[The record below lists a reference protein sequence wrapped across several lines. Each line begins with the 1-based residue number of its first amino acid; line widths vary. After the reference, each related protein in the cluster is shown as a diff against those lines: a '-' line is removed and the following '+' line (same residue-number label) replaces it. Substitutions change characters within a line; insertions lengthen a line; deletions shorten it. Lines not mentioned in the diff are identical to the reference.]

1 MSHKPIEVRRM
12 GKWTTPTQV
21 WRWKAERQV
30 VKKKERKEALRDLD
44 SSWYKGLN
52 SEKLRGL
59 NPQRLRNWRHQLLLK
74 GKRWGKELKIRIAQ
88 NSLEAVR
95 IQS

>member
-1 MSHKPIEVRRM
+1 MVR
-12 GKWTTPTQV
+12 
-21 WRWKAERQV
+21 
-30 VKKKERKEALRDLD
+30 KKERKEALRDLD
-44 SSWYKGLN
+44 SSWYKRLN

-88 NSLEAVR
+88 NGLEAVR
-95 IQS
+95 IQSGFLPSFCTSRQSLPRCYVW